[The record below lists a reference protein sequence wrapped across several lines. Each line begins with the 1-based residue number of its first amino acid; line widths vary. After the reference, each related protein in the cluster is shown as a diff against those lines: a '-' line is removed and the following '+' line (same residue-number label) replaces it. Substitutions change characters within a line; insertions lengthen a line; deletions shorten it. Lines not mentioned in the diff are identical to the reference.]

1 MGGETA
7 VFYKCL
13 KRNPEMNIF
22 DWIKEFFEKIRS
34 YFRKRKQEQE
44 VRDRIIKTEGTS
56 QEEIQSDIEEKVRQ
70 EEQLTEVEISELA
83 EIQTA
88 TELQGLIAS
97 LIKIRKR
104 IFDLVEIEQEI
115 TALNKKLIEVQIKQ
129 NRIEPVR
136 FPQNYK
142 TDKDIEELGRILQKY
157 DNKQNLT
164 LSTSAID
171 ELKSRF
177 EQFDKF
183 LKNRILVETYRIRE
197 EKRMREEETKKQQV
211 RELIGHIEDLI
222 NQDNL
227 QEAQS
232 QLVKAA
238 NSIASLRNPD
248 QKKSFQGKLDAL
260 KAKFRDRQIR
270 EEAKRQAE
278 ELKKQQEEAER
289 RRLAEEERREE
300 ERKQREQ
307 RELIE
312 RQQQEAKKKKEE
324 EKKQELERL
333 LTNKSNWQDFAQVL
347 QANGIT
353 ILYHFTDRVNIASI
367 KQNGGLFSWHYCD
380 NNGIDI
386 LRPGGSFQSRQND
399 TTNGKR
405 DFVRLAF
412 NKEHPMLYIAQ
423 KDERITSPVWLEI
436 KIDVAF
442 WELTEFADK
451 NAAAFKSYTPN
462 IGKDL
467 QFLKNIRFDIL
478 SKAKTYKHYN
488 LAEEEKPYNQA
499 EVLVKTWIPIKYI
512 TNINQF

>member
-1 MGGETA
+1 M
-7 VFYKCL
+7 K
-13 KRNPEMNIF
+13 IF
-22 DWIKEFFEKIRS
+22 DWIREYFEKFRS
-34 YFRKRKQEQE
+34 RFRKKKPEQIL
-44 VRDRIIKTEGTS
+44 RDRIKNKKGTT
-56 QEEIQSDIEEKVRQ
+56 QDAIRTQIEERVQQ
-70 EEQLTEVEISELA
+70 EDSISAEEISELA
-83 EIQTA
+83 GSQTVV
-88 TELQGLIAS
+88 ELQELLAAPTKS
-97 LIKIRKR
+97 RIRV
-104 IFDLVEIEQEI
+104 FDLVEIEQEV

-129 NRIEPVR
+129 KQIEPVC
-136 FPQNYK
+136 FPQTYK
-142 TDKDIEELGRILQKY
+142 TDKDIEELEHILQKY

-171 ELKSRF
+171 KLKSRF
-177 EQFDKF
+177 GQFDKF
-183 LKNRILVETYRIRE
+183 LQDRILVKIYRIRE
-197 EKRMREEETKKQQV
+197 EKRRKEEETKKQQV
-211 RELIGHIEDLI
+211 KELIGRIENLI
-222 NQDNL
+222 NHGNL

-232 QLVKAA
+232 QLAKAA
-238 NSIASLRNPD
+238 ISISGLRNPE
-248 QKKSFQGKLDAL
+248 QKKSFREKLEAL
-260 KAKFRDRQIR
+260 KSKFRERQIR

-278 ELKKQQEEAER
+278 ELKKQQEEAEQ
-289 RRLAEEERREE
+289 RRLAEEAKREE
-300 ERKQREQ
+300 ERKRREQ
-307 RELIE
+307 EELI
-312 RQQQEAKKKKEE
+312 RKQQEEVQKKKEQ
-324 EKKQELERL
+324 EKRQALQRL
-333 LTNKSNWQDFAQVL
+333 LTKKSNWQDFAQVL
-347 QANGIT
+347 QENGIT

-380 NNGIDI
+380 INGIDI

-451 NAAAFKSYTPN
+451 NAAAFKLYTPN

-478 SKAKTYKHYN
+478 NKAKTHKHYK

-499 EVLVKTWIPIKYI
+499 EVLVKTWIPIEFI

>member
-1 MGGETA
+1 M
-7 VFYKCL
+7 K
-13 KRNPEMNIF
+13 IF
-22 DWIKEFFEKIRS
+22 DWIRGYFEKFRS
-34 YFRKRKQEQE
+34 HFRKKKPEQIL
-44 VRDRIIKTEGTS
+44 RDRIKNTKGTS
-56 QEEIQSDIEEKVRQ
+56 QDAIRTQIAERVQQ
-70 EEQLTEVEISELA
+70 EESISEKEILELA
-83 EIQTA
+83 GSQTV
-88 TELQGLIAS
+88 TELQELIVAS
-97 LIKIRKR
+97 TKNRIRV
-104 IFDLVEIEQEI
+104 FDLVEIEQEV

-129 NRIEPVR
+129 KQIEPVR
-136 FPQNYK
+136 FPQTYK
-142 TDKDIEELGRILQKY
+142 ADKDIEELERILQKY

-171 ELKSRF
+171 KLKSRF
-177 EQFDKF
+177 GQFDKF
-183 LKNRILVETYRIRE
+183 IQERILVRVYRIRE
-197 EKRMREEETKKQQV
+197 EKIKKEEETKKQQV
-211 RELIGHIEDLI
+211 KELIGRIENLI
-222 NQDNL
+222 NRGNL
-227 QEAQS
+227 QEAQNHI
-232 QLVKAA
+232 VKAA
-238 NSIASLRNPD
+238 SSIAGLRNPE
-248 QKKSFQGKLDAL
+248 QKKNFREKLEAL
-260 KAKFRDRQIR
+260 KAKFRERQIR

-289 RRLAEEERREE
+289 KRLAEEAKREE
-300 ERKQREQ
+300 ERRRIEQ
-307 RELIE
+307 AELI
-312 RQQQEAKKKKEE
+312 QKQQEEAQKKKEE
-324 EKKQELERL
+324 EKRQALQRL
-333 LTNKSNWQDFAQVL
+333 LTKKSNWQDFAQVL
-347 QANGIT
+347 QENGIT
-353 ILYHFTDRVNIASI
+353 ILYHFTDHVNIASI

-462 IGKDL
+462 IGKEL

-499 EVLVKTWIPIKYI
+499 EVLVKTWIPIEFI